1 MMKTTKPLS
10 GIAAI
15 LLCTAL
21 TVCICACGDGK
32 KDNRNVSHSDTVSAS
47 AVLTDEEWVE
57 KLLREEFETIYE
69 KPYDEV
75 VFTHIKIYT
84 REEIK
89 EIEEVAE
96 RTFDEKEIVFDVT
109 FDIKPTDPKDVERF
123 MIPMAHRTASGAARI
138 TCAAIWCRTAITA
151 TSWQATARHFNR
163 NHYEMEA

>member
-32 KDNRNVSHSDTVSAS
+32 KDNRNVSPSDTVSAS

-109 FDIKPTDPKDVERF
+109 FDIKPTDPKDVELF
-123 MIPMAHRTASGAARI
+123 MIPNGTPDGEWSRENYLCGYLVPDGDNGYKLASYGTA
-138 TCAAIWCRTAITA
+138 
-151 TSWQATARHFNR
+151 F
-163 NHYEMEA
+163 

>member
-57 KLLREEFETIYE
+57 KLLRAEFETIYE

-89 EIEEVAE
+89 ESIEEVAE
-96 RTFDEKEIVFDVT
+96 RTFDEKDIAFEVT
-109 FDIKPTDPKDVERF
+109 FDIKPTDPKDMEWFIAPNGTPDGEWSRDNSLCGYLV
-123 MIPMAHRTASGAARI
+123 PMGDNDYKLASYGTA
-138 TCAAIWCRTAITA
+138 
-151 TSWQATARHFNR
+151 F
-163 NHYEMEA
+163 